1 MPKPLDV
8 HDLHM
13 NTHKLYV
20 NTPHKFNLFSTVLVK
35 LQTTNNKLKKKN
47 NGPTQK
53 HKDWPAP
60 GEVKTG
66 MVAEGG
72 PEDEASA
79 DRTEE
84 EEAFGVEPRLHKM
97 KKTSVQ
103 SHTKSN
109 MKIAFIIAQKEIM

>member
-1 MPKPLDV
+1 
-8 HDLHM
+8 
-13 NTHKLYV
+13 
-20 NTPHKFNLFSTVLVK
+20 
-35 LQTTNNKLKKKN
+35 
-47 NGPTQK
+47 
-53 HKDWPAP
+53 
-60 GEVKTG
+60 

-109 MKIAFIIAQKEIM
+109 MYLYVLNYFYK